1 MREYEFKVKLT
12 AHVRVGAANET
23 VARAV
28 ATSVLLAI
36 SAGDIRIPNENKSAP
51 VREVS
56 FTIEDRP
63 MLDAIDGKE
72 SGKGP

>member
-1 MREYEFKVKLT
+1 VREYEFKVKLT

-28 ATSVLLAI
+28 ATSALLAV
-36 SAGDIRIPNENKSAP
+36 SAGDIRMPDESEFAP
-51 VREVS
+51 VCEVS

-63 MLDAIDGKE
+63 MLDAIDGKRI
-72 SGKGP
+72 